1 MPELPHEELG
11 WPTMVKT
18 RVMVKTCV
26 LVCGMRVACGMRSGV
41 WNAVWVDGG
50 ARRAPPPPGTGAGP
64 GTGDGQRSQVAC
76 AGAAVPLLSCGAC
89 PVGPCESTV
98 HMNCYNPSSD
108 IQRCANSRNTSEGTC
123 MHV

>member
-50 ARRAPPPPGTGAGP
+50 ARRAPPP
-64 GTGDGQRSQVAC
+64 TGDGQRSQVAC
-76 AGAAVPLLSCGAC
+76 AGAARTFAQLLRVSCGS
-89 PVGPCESTV
+89 V
-98 HMNCYNPSSD
+98 
-108 IQRCANSRNTSEGTC
+108 
-123 MHV
+123 